1 MNHRETERNY
11 VMGHHNVDAPSR
23 WESEGGYFRGLG
35 DEGSQSDSSTW
46 VDALTQV
53 LPVAASI
60 YQQDQ
65 FNKMNRDLISAGK
78 PPISAQTYMQ
88 NFATPSASV
97 QVGPTAD
104 AKKWIM
110 YGGIALLGLV
120 GLRAAKII

>member
-11 VMGHHNVDAPSR
+11 VMGHHSIDAPSR
-23 WESEGGYFRGLG
+23 WEREGGYFRGLG

-65 FNKMNRDLISAGK
+65 FNKMNRDLITSGK

-110 YGGIALLGLV
+110 YAGFGVLALV
-120 GLRAAKII
+120 GLRAAKVI